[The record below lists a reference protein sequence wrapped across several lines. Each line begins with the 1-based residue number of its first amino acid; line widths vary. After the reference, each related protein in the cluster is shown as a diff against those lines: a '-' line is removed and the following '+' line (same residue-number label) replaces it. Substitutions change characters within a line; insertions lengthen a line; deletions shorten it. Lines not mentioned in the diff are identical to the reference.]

1 MNRLPACV
9 ALLGLLGAACDWGSG
24 CQLEPPAEPLA
35 ADAVAPR
42 AVEWA
47 VPPERATPLGEE
59 LRAAIKPHP
68 PGLRTEVPE
77 VGGQVDGAVYF
88 ETQPKALT
96 LGLAGVQAGGVQGGL
111 RLELAFEP
119 VALEL
124 ALDWVAD
131 AGADGSCQ
139 LAVAIPQRQANLLL
153 VAATD
158 ADGRLV
164 LQADGTPQLSGGPIG
179 LEAAADCGVELGA
192 EALALLRQSIDEA
205 LQQALPELVAELDA
219 VTEHALGLVLGGQGV
234 LDGGLQLLLLPQADS
249 TSLQAERIR
258 IGLAGGAGSPRAACV
273 PANLAS
279 RTALHGAPAAIGDR
293 LPESGQSYQL
303 AIAVARPFLEQVLA
317 EAHRAGLLCRRPGD
331 GPLPQ
336 VALAEV
342 LPSLLAL
349 GPVAETRVMVRPRGA
364 LRLDF
369 GLADTQAG
377 ERLPRLQLV
386 LPDTWLDIY
395 TRIGGADLRALG
407 LRADVTLLLAPRLEG
422 HRIELEVAAVQV
434 VALEISYSELITEQ
448 AGELRAAARE
458 LIRQVAAAWVAELGP
473 VELPL
478 PPAAGPQL
486 LEAETVGDHLI
497 LYF

>member
-1 MNRLPACV
+1 MNRLLVCM
-9 ALLGLLGAACDWGSG
+9 ALLGLLGGACDWGIG
-24 CQLEPPAEPLA
+24 CRLEPLAEPLA

-47 VPPERATPLGEE
+47 VPPEREVPLGDD
-59 LRAAIKPHP
+59 LLAALEPQP
-68 PGLRTEVPE
+68 PGLRTEVPQI
-77 VGGQVDGAVYF
+77 GGQVDGAVYF
-88 ETQPKALT
+88 ETQSRALT
-96 LGLAGVQAGGVQGGL
+96 LGLAVVQAGGVQGGL
-111 RLELAFEP
+111 RLGLVFEP
-119 VALEL
+119 VAFEL

-139 LAVAIPQRQANLLL
+139 LAVEVPQRQTSLLL
-153 VAATD
+153 VAAAD
-158 ADGRLV
+158 ADGRLG
-164 LQADGTPQLSGGPIG
+164 LQADGTPRLSGSPIE
-179 LEAAADCGVELGA
+179 LDTAPDCGITLGA
-192 EALALLRQSIDEA
+192 EAQALLRQSIGDA
-205 LQQALPELVAELDA
+205 LQQALSELVADLDA
-219 VTEHALGLVLGGQGV
+219 AAENALGLALGAHGE
-234 LDGGLQLLLLPQADS
+234 LAGGLRLLLLPDAES
-249 TSLQAERIR
+249 TSLQTERIR
-258 IGLAGGAGSPRAACV
+258 IGLAGGAGSARAVCV

-279 RTALHGAPAAIGDR
+279 RTALHGAPAEIGDR
-293 LPESGQSYQL
+293 LPESGQAYQL

-317 EAHRAGLLCRRPGD
+317 EAHRSGLLCRRSGD

-349 GPVAETRVMVRPRGA
+349 GPAAETRVMVRPRGA
-364 LRLDF
+364 LQLAF
-369 GLADTQAG
+369 GLADPQAG

-386 LPDTWLDIY
+386 LPDTRLDIY
-395 TRIGGADLRALG
+395 TRLGGADLRALG

-422 HRIELEVAAVQV
+422 HRLELEVADVQV
-434 VALEISYSELITEQ
+434 VALEILYSELVTEQ

-458 LIRQVAAAWVAELGP
+458 LIRRVASAWVAELGP